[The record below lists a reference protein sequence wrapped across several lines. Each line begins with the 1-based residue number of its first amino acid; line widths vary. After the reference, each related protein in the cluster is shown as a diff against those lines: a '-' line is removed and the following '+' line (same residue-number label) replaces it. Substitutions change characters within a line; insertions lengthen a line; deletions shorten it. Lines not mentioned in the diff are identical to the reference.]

1 MEQKKVT
8 KRPRIKAMRGERIC
22 RVFVDKTMAVFS
34 AAMSKEVYKAAC
46 GVTTMLVAMFFL
58 SSCGGAQPASQP
70 INNGEVEA
78 MYLAAIK
85 GGGLEEITLTNKD
98 VKRISER
105 FVGGCPACYV
115 RLKNGKR
122 ILVDWESFAFI
133 QQRRECLQPW
143 RATFKDF
150 EGIWVL
156 DTATIQSL

>member
-22 RVFVDKTMAVFS
+22 RVFADKTMAVFS
-34 AAMSKEVYKAAC
+34 AANTKEVYKMAC
-46 GVTTMLVAMFFL
+46 GVATMLVAMFVL
-58 SSCGGAQPASQP
+58 SSCGGTQPASQP

-78 MYLAAIK
+78 MYLAACK
-85 GGGLEEITLTNKD
+85 NGGLEEITLTSKD
-98 VKRISER
+98 IRKTSER
-105 FVGGCPACYV
+105 FVGGCPAYYV
-115 RLKNGKR
+115 RLKNGKK

-156 DTATIQSL
+156 DTATIKTL

>member
-1 MEQKKVT
+1 MEQKKMTT

-22 RVFVDKTMAVFS
+22 RVFTDKTMAVFS

-46 GVTTMLVAMFFL
+46 GVTTMLVAMFLF
-58 SSCGGAQPASQP
+58 SSCGVQPASQP

-85 GGGLEEITLTNKD
+85 DGGLEEITLTNKD
-98 VKRISER
+98 IRKTSER
-105 FVGGCPACYV
+105 FVGGCPAYYI
-115 RLKNGKR
+115 RLKSGKR
-122 ILVDWESFAFI
+122 ILVDWETFAFI

-156 DTATIQSL
+156 DTATVQSL

>member
-1 MEQKKVT
+1 MEQKKTT

-22 RVFVDKTMAVFS
+22 RVFTDKTMAVFS
-34 AAMSKEVYKAAC
+34 AAMTKEVYKAAC
-46 GVTTMLVAMFFL
+46 GVATMLVAMFCL

-70 INNGEVEA
+70 LNNGEVEA
-78 MYLAAIK
+78 MYLAACK
-85 GGGLEEITLTNKD
+85 NGGLEEITLTSKD
-98 VKRISER
+98 IRKTSER
-105 FVGGCPACYV
+105 FVGGCPAYYV

-143 RATFKDF
+143 KATFKDF

-156 DTATIQSL
+156 DTTSVQSL

>member
-22 RVFVDKTMAVFS
+22 RVFADKTMAVFS
-34 AAMSKEVYKAAC
+34 AANTKEVYKMAC
-46 GVTTMLVAMFFL
+46 GVATMLVAMFVL
-58 SSCGGAQPASQP
+58 SSCGVQPASQP
-70 INNGEVEA
+70 LNNGEVEA
-78 MYLAAIK
+78 MYLAACK
-85 GGGLEEITLTNKD
+85 DGGLEEITLTSKD
-98 VKRISER
+98 IRKTSER
-105 FVGGCPACYV
+105 FVGGCPAYYV

-143 RATFKDF
+143 QATFKDF

-156 DTATIQSL
+156 DTATIKTL

>member
-1 MEQKKVT
+1 MDNKTRK

-22 RVFVDKTMAVFS
+22 RVFADKTMAVFS

-58 SSCGGAQPASQP
+58 SSCGVQPASQP
-70 INNGEVEA
+70 LNNGEVEA

-85 GGGLEEITLTNKD
+85 DGGLEEITLTNKD
-98 VKRISER
+98 IRKTSER
-105 FVGGCPACYV
+105 FVGGCPAYYV